1 MYLMDRGP
9 LRLAILLVDSR
20 REPQKSDLEMVQ
32 FLNEEGL
39 PFVVVATKV
48 DKLKRDEL
56 QRSAGAIRKAYS
68 LGANQP
74 LLFSSV
80 TGQGK
85 KELWRVIRDV
95 IIGKSELLELG
106 ESDGEDE
113 EDNGQITEDYE
124 PDELESYM
132 D

>member
-1 MYLMDRGP
+1 MDRGP

-32 FLNEEGL
+32 FLNGEGL
-39 PFVVVATKV
+39 PFIVVATKV
-48 DKLKRDEL
+48 DKLKKDEL
-56 QRSAGAIRKAYS
+56 QRSTVAIRNAYS

-106 ESDGEDE
+106 EADADDDEDDEQIIE
-113 EDNGQITEDYE
+113 EYE